1 MPARRRNI
9 ASPASRSPGS
19 QVKDALSATPAP
31 KRRRPSRVVD
41 LRLEKNARGAPPR
54 GAFLTG
60 EDETL
65 RPMQLL
71 DRRAALPTKGRASM
85 RPLMRA
91 TRPATLA
98 ARLVFALALGALGL
112 MTVGAVGALA
122 SKTQWSIFED
132 HPHLV
137 QTDPQT
143 REQTL
148 DEIQQL
154 GADTLRVEVKWNE
167 VAPKPNLRR

>member
-1 MPARRRNI
+1 GLRHRATGPARPARRRHI

-19 QVKDALSATPAP
+19 QVKDALSVTPAP
-31 KRRRPSRVVD
+31 KRRRRSRVVD
-41 LRLEKNARGAPPR
+41 LRLERTRARRSTALRP
-54 GAFLTG
+54 LTG
-60 EDETL
+60 EDGTL

-112 MTVGAVGALA
+112 MTVGAAGALA

-137 QTDPQT
+137 QTD
-143 REQTL
+143 
-148 DEIQQL
+148 
-154 GADTLRVEVKWNE
+154 
-167 VAPKPNLRR
+167 